1 MGSVHAHRTKGVTR
15 FEEREGANGVG
26 GGKGDENGVRSG
38 SGDVNGDGTGMI
50 TGVEA
55 NEGTQ
60 DENGD
65 GSGNRAGTVTET
77 GVETREGTYIGNGDG
92 IESSSGDG
100 NGKREGERNVDGATK
115 PIGHIKY
122 GTYPV
127 LNPEL
132 DVEDDLCH

>member
-1 MGSVHAHRTKGVTR
+1 M
-15 FEEREGANGVG
+15 
-26 GGKGDENGVRSG
+26 
-38 SGDVNGDGTGMI
+38 NGDGRYGHDN
-50 TGVEA
+50 GGRGKRRNARWEWGREREQGG
-55 NEGTQ
+55 NS
-60 DENGD
+60 NGD
-65 GSGNRAGTVTET
+65 

-127 LNPEL
+127 FNPEL

>member
-1 MGSVHAHRTKGVTR
+1 
-15 FEEREGANGVG
+15 
-26 GGKGDENGVRSG
+26 
-38 SGDVNGDGTGMI
+38 MI

-60 DENGD
+60 DGNGD
-65 GSGNRAGTVTET
+65 GSGNRAGIVTET

-127 LNPEL
+127 FNPEL
-132 DVEDDLCH
+132 DTWRMIYATDDGVKLEMKSVKENIIKIASLQTKMYLQLSMLE